1 MAAAPELTIEHPQQ
15 WAKTLTVLGQ
25 VVVVTAVL
33 ATIVSI
39 VLVERFSTTYEDG
52 LTVTEE
58 SAALVADAVEPL
70 HTLAD
75 DLAGLA
81 LTLVDGLELA
91 QSVIDST
98 TDILATTGDAFS
110 TNLATSAEAAA
121 DVADRLADVLEL
133 IERLIPGESQSIAEE
148 LRSFADGLAPVADQL
163 RVIGSELTTAATN
176 LDESQATLSD
186 LAEQVG
192 TLAADIS
199 GLTPQFDALEATASD
214 LQMRAA
220 AASDRMGL
228 DLWLI
233 RILIL
238 SVGAV
243 FVAFGIAMYRFARD
257 WLIIDVDPPPM
268 PMPIPSEHDS

>member
-1 MAAAPELTIEHPQQ
+1 M
-15 WAKTLTVLGQ
+15 LGQ
-25 VVVVTAVL
+25 VIAVTAVL
-33 ATIVSI
+33 AVIVSI

-70 HTLAD
+70 NTLAS

-81 LTLVDGLELA
+81 ATLVEGLELT

-98 TDILATTGDAFS
+98 TGILETSGDAFS

-121 DVADRLADVLEL
+121 DVADRLAGVLEL
-133 IERLIPGESQSIAEE
+133 IERLIPGDSQSVAEE

-163 RVIGSELTTAATN
+163 RAIGGELTTAATN
-176 LDESQATLSD
+176 LDASRDTLSA
-186 LAEQVG
+186 LAEQVAA
-192 TLAADIS
+192 LAADIG
-199 GLTPQFDALEATASD
+199 GLAPQFDALEATASD
-214 LQMRAA
+214 LQVRAA
-220 AASDRMGL
+220 AASERMGL

-238 SVGAV
+238 SVGAL
-243 FVAFGIAMYRFARD
+243 FVAIGIAMYRFGKD
-257 WLIIDVDPPPM
+257 WLIGGADPPPT
-268 PMPIPSEHDS
+268 PLPNEHDG

>member
-1 MAAAPELTIEHPQQ
+1 M
-15 WAKTLTVLGQ
+15 LGQ

-39 VLVERFSTTYEDG
+39 VLVERFSTTYSDG

-58 SAALVADAVEPL
+58 SAALVADAVQPL
-70 HTLAD
+70 RTLAD

-81 LTLVDGLELA
+81 VTLVDGIELTD
-91 QSVIDST
+91 SVIDSAT
-98 TDILATTGDAFS
+98 GILETTGDAFS

-121 DVADRLADVLEL
+121 DVADRLAGVLEL
-133 IERLIPGESQSIAEE
+133 IERLIPGESQSVAEE
-148 LRSFADGLAPVADQL
+148 LRAFADGLAPVADQL
-163 RVIGSELTTAATN
+163 RAIGGELTTAATG
-176 LDESQATLSD
+176 LDDSRDTLSA
-186 LAEQVG
+186 LADQVG
-192 TLAADIS
+192 ALAADIG
-199 GLTPQFDALEATASD
+199 GLAPQFDALEATASD
-214 LQMRAA
+214 LQIRAA

-243 FVAFGIAMYRFARD
+243 FVAIGIATYRFARD
-257 WLIIDVDPPPM
+257 WLIVGVDPPSA
-268 PMPIPSEHDS
+268 PIPNEHDG